1 MIQVRVRAVNG
12 GTGNQAN
19 FAAVVSAAAGVVVLT
34 GGTALGMCAP
44 ESAGTAICLAAP
56 FLSGFAAAFV
66 RNEWRVPARLGESVV
81 AALLGVCFVTVSV
94 VAWTPGGPLYAL
106 IAVPPVAVLAVLGA
120 MMGHSTARGRPSM
133 SPVVALLMCW
143 PLLAAAE
150 LQDLRPGPREVLS
163 IIDVDRSAEELSPAA
178 ISGELSVPAEL
189 QFIAGIA
196 SSDTGRKLHMQ
207 KLSQGRTRI
216 EARTTYTPE
225 IYPTRYWSLWS
236 DAIIHH
242 IQMRVLGQIKREAE
256 LSARASN

>member
-1 MIQVRVRAVNG
+1 MRGVNAG
-12 GTGNQAN
+12 MANQAHS
-19 FAAVVSAAAGVVVLT
+19 AAVVSAAAGVVVLT
-34 GGTALGMCAP
+34 GGTVLGMVAP
-44 ESAGTAICLAAP
+44 ESAGAPICLAAP

-66 RNEWRVPARLGESVV
+66 RNEWRVPARLRHSVI

-143 PLLAAAE
+143 PLLAATE
-150 LQDLRPGPREVLS
+150 LPDLRPGPREVLS
-163 IIDVDRSAEELSPAA
+163 IIDVDRSPEELSPAA
-178 ISGELSVPAEL
+178 MASELATPPEL

-196 SSDTGRKLHMQ
+196 APDTGRELRMQ
-207 KLSQGRTRI
+207 ELSTGHTRL

-242 IQMRVLGQIKREAE
+242 MQMRVLGQIKREAE

>member
-1 MIQVRVRAVNG
+1 MRKMNALATKHLN
-12 GTGNQAN
+12 
-19 FAAVVSAAAGVVVLT
+19 AATVASAIAGVLVLT
-34 GGTALGMCAP
+34 GGTALGMFAP
-44 ESAGTAICLAAP
+44 DSAGTVICLVAP

-66 RNEWRVPARLGESVV
+66 RNELRGPARLHDGIL

-120 MMGHSTARGRPSM
+120 IMGHSTARGRPSM
-133 SPVVALLMCW
+133 SPVIALLMCW

-150 LQDLRPGPREVLS
+150 LPDLRPGPRDVIS
-163 IIDVDRSAEELSPAA
+163 TIDVDRSPEDLSPAA
-178 ISGELSVPAEL
+178 MASELSAPPEL

-196 SSDTGRKLHMQ
+196 APDTGRELRMQ
-207 KLSQGRTRI
+207 KLSEGRTRL

-242 IQMRVLGQIKREAE
+242 MQMRVLGQIKREAE

>member
-1 MIQVRVRAVNG
+1 MRDVKAL
-12 GTGNQAN
+12 TGKPAN
-19 FAAVVSAAAGVVVLT
+19 PATVVSAAAGVLVLT
-34 GGTALGMCAP
+34 GGTVLGMLAP
-44 ESAGTAICLAAP
+44 ESAGTVICLVAP

-66 RNEWRVPARLGESVV
+66 RNEWGAPARLHDSVL
-81 AALLGVCFVTVSV
+81 AALLGVTFVTVTV
-94 VAWTPGGPLYAL
+94 VAWTAGGPLYAL

-133 SPVVALLMCW
+133 SPVIALLMCW

-150 LQDLRPGPREVLS
+150 LPDLRPGPRDVVS
-163 IIDVDRSAEELSPAA
+163 TIDVDRSPEELSPAA
-178 ISGELSVPAEL
+178 MSSELAAPPEL

-196 SSDTGRKLHMQ
+196 APDTGRQLRMQ
-207 KLSQGRTRI
+207 PLDARRTRL

-225 IYPTRYWSLWS
+225 IYPTRYWSMWS

-242 IQMRVLGQIKREAE
+242 MQMRVLGQIKREAE

>member
-1 MIQVRVRAVNG
+1 MRAVTAG
-12 GTGNQAN
+12 PGNQSS

-34 GGTALGMCAP
+34 GGTALGMIAP
-44 ESAGTAICLAAP
+44 ESAGTVVCLAAP

-66 RNEWRVPARLGESVV
+66 RNEWRVPARLGDSVI

-120 MMGHSTARGRPSM
+120 VMGHSTARGRPSM
-133 SPVVALLMCW
+133 SPVIALLMCW

-150 LQDLRPGPREVLS
+150 LPDLRPGPREVLS
-163 IIDVDRSAEELSPAA
+163 SIDVDRAADDLSPAA
-178 ISGELSVPAEL
+178 MASELSVPPEL

-196 SSDTGRKLHMQ
+196 APDTGRELRMQ
-207 KLSQGRTRI
+207 QLSEGRTRI

-242 IQMRVLGQIKREAE
+242 MQMRVLGQIKREAE
-256 LSARASN
+256 LSACASK